1 MSSST
6 LTTPVN
12 PVDAGPFVPARYE
25 DSPAKVLAGLSRRYT
40 FETRTEI
47 PALWGRFVPQIER
60 IPNAVDGHVSY
71 GLVINTP
78 DRQAFDYMAAVAVS
92 EAAADLPAGFTTYH
106 VPAQRYAVFPHEGTL
121 ATLCETVDGVFS
133 RWLPA
138 SGHALTNIP
147 TYFERYGE
155 NFDPVA
161 GRGDL
166 EIWVPITD

>member
-6 LTTPVN
+6 LAT
-12 PVDAGPFVPARYE
+12 PVDAGAFVPARYE
-25 DSPAKVLAGLSRRYT
+25 DSPAKGLAGLSRRYT
-40 FETRTEI
+40 LETRTEI
-47 PALWGRFVPQIER
+47 PDLWGRFVPDVEH
-60 IPNAVDGHVSY
+60 IPNAVDGHVFY
-71 GLVINTP
+71 GLVTNTP
-78 DRQAFDYMAAVAVS
+78 DGEGFDYMAAVAVS
-92 EAAADLPAGFTTYH
+92 DAAAAAGLPAGFTTYH

-121 ATLCETVDGVFS
+121 ASLCETIDGVFN

-138 SGHALTNIP
+138 SGHALTNTP